1 MNTKENFLWISNL
14 RVIAVIAVIFV
25 HTASP
30 LVMKFGVLSNQ
41 LWNYANFYDAIFR
54 FCVPVF
60 VMISGAL
67 LLNKEYEFRT
77 FFIKRF
83 IRIGLPFLFWSIC
96 YVLYSIFIK
105 TDDYKKLH
113 FFGIIKKLIRS
124 VYFGS
129 AYHLWYVYMLFGLIL
144 IIPILNVWISKAK
157 KSEIHYF
164 LLLWSIT
171 LLFKNFGFEN
181 YKPAIDLS
189 YFSGYVGYL
198 VLGYYLSVIEIK
210 NIKKWRIIAILVFI
224 LGSLITFFSTYW
236 FSVSKGKIDSSL
248 YDFFSFNVLLASIGI
263 FIFFRLSNF
272 LNSKTNVVL
281 VQISNLS
288 YGIYL
293 IHVLVL
299 SILDS
304 FGINASFINPVI
316 GTPITVFLCLSI
328 STLIIKIINTNKTGS
343 YISG

>member
-1 MNTKENFLWISNL
+1 MDQKERFLWISNL
-14 RVIAVIAVIFV
+14 RVFAVLAVIFV

-30 LVMKFGVLSNQ
+30 LVTKFGLLPNKF
-41 LWNYANFYDAIFR
+41 WNYANFYDAVSR

-67 LLNKEYEFRT
+67 MLGKEYEIIA
-77 FFIKRF
+77 FFKKRF
-83 IRIGLPFLFWSIC
+83 VRILFPFLFWSIC
-96 YVLYSIFIK
+96 YVLYSVFIK
-105 TDDYKKLH
+105 TDDFKKLH
-113 FFGIIKKLIRS
+113 FFGVIKKLIRS

-144 IIPILNVWISKAK
+144 IIPILNTWINKAK
-157 KSEIHYF
+157 KNEIHYF
-164 LLLWSIT
+164 LLLWFIM
-171 LLFKNFGFEN
+171 LLFNNFGFEN

-224 LGSLITFFSTYW
+224 LGSLITFFGTYRL
-236 FSVSKGKIDSSL
+236 SVSKGKIDTSL

-263 FIFFRLSNF
+263 FLFFRLSDF
-272 LNSKTNVVL
+272 LNSKSNVVF
-281 VQISNLS
+281 VQINHLS

-293 IHVLVL
+293 IHVLAL
-299 SILDS
+299 SILDG
-304 FGINASFINPVI
+304 FGINALFINPII
-316 GTPITVFLCLSI
+316 GIPITVFLCLSV
-328 STLIIKIINTNKTGS
+328 STLIIKIINTNKVGS